1 MSLGKQ
7 TSALLAGSIIASLA
21 VALGSSSVV
30 AASFHK
36 HAVVAANR
44 GHLAEIQHGWQP
56 RSYGYDEPPYG
67 LDHSAWGNAPDNW

>member
-7 TSALLAGSIIASLA
+7 TCALLAGSIIASLA

-36 HAVVAANR
+36 HAAVAENR
-44 GHLAEIQHGWQP
+44 GHVAEIQHRWQP
-56 RSYGYDEPPYG
+56 RSFGDDEPPYA